1 MSVFLC
7 LSSPLL
13 FQRIGSTGLHS
24 GHGEIIHFLLDIILD
39 FCYRF
44 STEVRAKLD
53 DEGKIVEDEID
64 DDTTITKSEELSNGR
79 KCFNFICG
87 IEHQEFEGENIKSE

>member
-1 MSVFLC
+1 MLDANNYDS
-7 LSSPLL
+7 LL
-13 FQRIGSTGLHS
+13 PIVKYGHPIQRALI
-24 GHGEIIHFLLDIILD
+24 
-39 FCYRF
+39 
-44 STEVRAKLD
+44 LD

-87 IEHQEFEGENIKSE
+87 IEHQEFEGENIKSGEDMALEASEFLQEESKYKR